1 MQLFIFEQQ
10 NEGFHSSRKILFFGV
25 QFFKPT
31 IVFTNNFNNY
41 TKEIYLIYRKV
52 FFKEF
57 SYLEASDLNC
67 YS

>member
-10 NEGFHSSRKILFFGV
+10 NEFFHSSRKILFFGV

-52 FFKEF
+52 FLKNFHIL
-57 SYLEASDLNC
+57 SQVT
-67 YS
+67 

>member
-10 NEGFHSSRKILFFGV
+10 NEGFHSSRKILFFDV

-31 IVFTNNFNNY
+31 IVFTNKFNNY

-52 FFKEF
+52 FLKNFHI
-57 SYLEASDLNC
+57 LRRVT
-67 YS
+67 